1 MNTMIGKT
9 NEGVVLEVLNR
20 FGYILPSSVVNKDVL
35 FAPDD
40 IALRRRADST
50 GKGIVINTDGKKEST
65 TKYSLDFINVW
76 LEDVAFSWKRQRTAV
91 ARTGI
96 YIQDPVTGKN
106 IIYKAVPNDMTYAI
120 TFWTAERKKMDK
132 FLEEFMFWQQDD
144 PNIDLFY
151 DDNKPLE
158 MDVIIHP
165 AVERD
170 DSKIVNMYKEGKY
183 WKHTIYITVEAWVI
197 KGLAVKTAKTI
208 ILDIYAKMSA
218 GGQVPDALVS
228 HSVITSTTQLDI
240 LYVVADVAALNE
252 DEANTYNYLLGL
264 GHNVPCLSTITR
276 AIVDT
281 YDVMLLSE
289 SVKSVDFSAISPAI
303 APTPTTILMQ
313 AYNGSLGFGSGTEVP
328 LASHNI
334 EVINNNHYITTEH
347 ATGEIVLV
355 DEADVALLSGSV
367 WGGNVRDEQLA
378 TTVMT
383 ARENDGISGGVGR
396 RGIFGLWKIGKAT
409 DAGLNLFKR
418 MIQWGGYFD
427 KGVAA

>member
-1 MNTMIGKT
+1 M
-9 NEGVVLEVLNR
+9 
-20 FGYILPSSVVNKDVL
+20 
-35 FAPDD
+35 
-40 IALRRRADST
+40 
-50 GKGIVINTDGKKEST
+50 
-65 TKYSLDFINVW
+65 
-76 LEDVAFSWKRQRTAV
+76 
-91 ARTGI
+91 
-96 YIQDPVTGKN
+96 
-106 IIYKAVPNDMTYAI
+106 YKCVPADMTYAI
-120 TFWTAERKKMDK
+120 TFWTAERVNMDK

-158 MDVIIHP
+158 MDVIVHP

-183 WKHTIYITVEAWVI
+183 WKHTIYITVEAWII

-208 ILDIYAKMSA
+208 ILDIYAVISA
-218 GGQVPDALVS
+218 GGQVPDALVN

-240 LYVVADVAALNE
+240 LYVVADKDVLNE
-252 DEANTYNYLLGL
+252 EEANTYNYLVSL
-264 GHNVPCLSTITR
+264 GHNVTCLTTITKT
-276 AIVDT
+276 IVDT
-281 YDVMLLSE
+281 YDIMLLSE
-289 SVKSVDFSAISPAI
+289 SVKSVNYALISPAI
-303 APTPTTILMQ
+303 DPTHTTILMQ

-334 EVINNNHYITTEH
+334 EVVNNNHYITTEH

-355 DEADVALLSGSV
+355 DEADAALLSGSV
-367 WGGNVRDEQLA
+367 WNNKDEILA
-378 TTVMT
+378 TTVLA

-418 MIQWGGYFD
+418 TIQWGGYFD
-427 KGVAA
+427 KGAAA